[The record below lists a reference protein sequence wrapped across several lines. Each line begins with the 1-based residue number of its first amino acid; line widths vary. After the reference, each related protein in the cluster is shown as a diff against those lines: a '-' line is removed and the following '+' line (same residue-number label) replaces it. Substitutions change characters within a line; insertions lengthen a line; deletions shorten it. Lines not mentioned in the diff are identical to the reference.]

1 MCKCVG
7 VLLHPGRVPQW
18 HLLNHMHCS
27 VTLQWSRYLFRR
39 LVLARGQRPHIEA
52 ECHIC
57 DAYTQAVDDDEEDS
71 DDEDMPPLETA
82 K

>member
-1 MCKCVG
+1 M
-7 VLLHPGRVPQW
+7 
-18 HLLNHMHCS
+18 
-27 VTLQWSRYLFRR
+27 
-39 LVLARGQRPHIEA
+39 ARGQRPHIEA